1 LGIFEAG
8 LFPGLNFF
16 LTGWYRR
23 VSPSVS
29 TLFPPSR
36 GSFFVVVTRHKAQ
49 FRMKLTWQE
58 EINKRVAVFFG
69 GAVLAGAFGGIFG
82 YALSRM
88 AGVGGLNGWQ
98 WIFIMEG
105 MFPEVACRQQTD
117 IQGSSRWLS
126 ELPHSGWCKIGP
138 IKLNS

>member
-1 LGIFEAG
+1 VGLVKNYESLLALRSVSTFLPAPVLTFRFCLGIFEAG

-23 VSPSVS
+23 
-29 TLFPPSR
+29 
-36 GSFFVVVTRHKAQ
+36 
-49 FRMKLTWQE
+49 E

-88 AGVGGLNGWQ
+88 AGIGGLNGWQ
-98 WIFIMEG
+98 WI
-105 MFPEVACRQQTD
+105 V
-117 IQGSSRWLS
+117 S
-126 ELPHSGWCKIGP
+126 LPSHRRDRMVLI
-138 IKLNS
+138 